1 MGHDPR
7 ASKEA
12 SGSNSQP
19 VLHPT
24 QKTVVSTTWQQLH
37 NYVLFL
43 YPQLASG
50 GFCIYVEAQ
59 KVGSFNFTKPLVDS
73 VKENEGGC

>member
-7 ASKEA
+7 TSREA

-24 QKTVVSTTWQQLH
+24 HVAVVSTTWQQLH
-37 NYVLFL
+37 NYVLFV
-43 YPQLASG
+43 YAQLASG
-50 GFCIYVEAQ
+50 GFCIYIEDP
-59 KVGSFNFTKPLVDS
+59 KVGSFNSTKPLVDS
-73 VKENEGGC
+73 VKEYEGGC

>member
-7 ASKEA
+7 ASEEA

-43 YPQLASG
+43 YSQLAYG